1 MRCLRFPSFLL
12 KPTTIPFAFLLAA
25 VMVYGAG
32 HVLAQCQAMGVA
44 GHNMA
49 DMQPIP
55 PPEQLPVP
63 IKMTGIGNS
72 HIAIKATPEAQTWF
86 DQGLSLLHDF
96 WDYESAKAFE
106 QSIRVDSNCAM
117 CWWGLAQALGM
128 RGDDSVKSYVDHAMN
143 EAERLKNH
151 ASGSDKL
158 YIEAAK
164 ADLLRREQGHSA
176 AIPVLRKL
184 AKKYPHD
191 LQARIFLAEAVGDGY
206 DDTGEPKPG
215 QKERIALLE
224 GVLREAPND
233 SAANHYW
240 IHAIESGNH
249 PERAL
254 NSAALLASLAPTSGH
269 MVHMPGHIYYRVGDY
284 AQAEHWFGASM
295 TADET
300 YMRDQHVAVD
310 DDWNYVHNMMYS
322 IANLIEQGKLADAN
336 ALSDRLAGARG
347 KLSATLYVWS
357 ARDQMARISRRL
369 PVALRTADWD
379 TVLALLSQANLPEG
393 DKTANLR
400 FLADELTHFATGM
413 KALDNNDVATAQAAS
428 DRTDAGLWRAQ
439 RASES
444 GVEAKKKLD
453 EAIKKSGAGNNQPP
467 TEPVAPDAMSGPLLQ
482 ALSVASIELRA
493 GVLAAQGHLDQAR
506 KTYADAIA
514 AEKKLGYHEPPMYI
528 RPVGENEA
536 VVLIRAKDWAGAT
549 AAYEDALKERPN
561 SGFALYGLAHVRELS
576 GDAAGAREAYAAF
589 LKAWPSADPALPEI
603 EHAHK
608 IVDGANLAAR

>member
-1 MRCLRFPSFLL
+1 
-12 KPTTIPFAFLLAA
+12 
-25 VMVYGAG
+25 
-32 HVLAQCQAMGVA
+32 MGA
-44 GHNMA
+44 GHNMS

-72 HIAIKATPEAQTWF
+72 HIAIKATPEAQAWF

-96 WDYESAKAFE
+96 WDYESAKAFQ
-106 QSIRVDSNCAM
+106 QSIRVDPNCAM
-117 CWWGLAQALGM
+117 CWWGLAQAVGM
-128 RGDDSVKSYVDHAMN
+128 RGDDSVKSYVEHAMD

-158 YIEAAK
+158 YIEAGK

-176 AIPVLRKL
+176 AIPALRKL
-184 AKKYPHD
+184 VKKYPRD
-191 LQARIFLAEAVGDGY
+191 IEARIFLAEAVGDGY
-206 DDTGEPKPG
+206 DENGEPKAG
-215 QKERIALLE
+215 QKERIAILE

-240 IHAIESGNH
+240 IHAMEPGNH
-249 PERAL
+249 PERAIP
-254 NSAALLASLAPTSGH
+254 SAALLASLAPTSGH

-284 AQAEHWFGASM
+284 TQAEHWFAASM

-310 DDWNYVHNMMYS
+310 DDWNYVHNMMYA
-322 IANLIEQGKLADAN
+322 IANLMEQGKLSDAN

-347 KLSATLYVWS
+347 QLSATLYIWS

-379 TVLALLSQANLPEG
+379 TVLALLSKANLPEG

-400 FLADELTHFATGM
+400 FLASSLTDFATGM
-413 KALDNNDVATAQAAS
+413 KALDANDVAAAQSAS
-428 DRTDAGLWRAQ
+428 DRMDAGLWRVK
-439 RASES
+439 RATDTGPGAPKKNGE
-444 GVEAKKKLD
+444 ELAKKI
-453 EAIKKSGAGNNQPP
+453 AASVSRPP
-467 TEPVAPDAMSGPLLQ
+467 ADPISPDAIASPLTQ
-482 ALSVASIELRA
+482 ALSVASFELHA
-493 GVLAAQGHLDQAR
+493 GVLIAQGKLEQGKKEFAS
-506 KTYADAIA
+506 AIA
-514 AEKKLGYHEPPMYI
+514 AEKGLGYHEPPMYI

-536 VVLIRAKDWAGAT
+536 VALLRAKDYDGAK

-561 SGFALYGLAHVRELS
+561 SGFALYGLAHVRELA
-576 GDAAGAREAYAAF
+576 GDAPGARGSYQAF
-589 LKAWPSADPALPEI
+589 LKVWSSADPTLPEVV
-603 EHAHK
+603 HARK
-608 IVDGANLAAR
+608 IVADTAVAAR